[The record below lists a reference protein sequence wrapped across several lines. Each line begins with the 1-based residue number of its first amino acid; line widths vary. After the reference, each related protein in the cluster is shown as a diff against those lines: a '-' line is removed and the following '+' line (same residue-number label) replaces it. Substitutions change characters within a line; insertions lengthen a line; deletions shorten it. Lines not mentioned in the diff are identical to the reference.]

1 MNIHEIIQTFG
12 LVILKSDLL
21 AEIIK
26 KKPTWSTFLRKLIK
40 VNSQDCI
47 GFLNIKFPQAKY

>member
-26 KKPTWSTFLRKLIK
+26 KKNQPGALPLE
-40 VNSQDCI
+40 N
-47 GFLNIKFPQAKY
+47 

>member
-26 KKPTWSTFLRKLIK
+26 KNPTWSTSRRKLIK

-47 GFLNIKFPQAKY
+47 GFLNIKFSQAKY